1 VNPLDT
7 DLVLIGDRLQ
17 VAWRSDARRGQR
29 RARVVLGSAA
39 LGALLALTAAA
50 IGSGVLPIRLTPT
63 STKPERAALVP
74 LRGIFRK
81 PITPPQGL
89 VGHPRLLLDRAM
101 VIAQMRGR
109 STGTLSVLVVPVS
122 PRGACVDAARA
133 DGSSY
138 LAACATSPQHAVSV
152 DGTRSVYYQITAG
165 YLGPPGSRR
174 PPLELM
180 LRSAP
185 PGAVRVDVR
194 DRDGSKRPAV
204 LKHGW
209 MVSLNEH
216 PGGAVALVRFY
227 DARGK
232 RILSFYG

>member
-1 VNPLDT
+1 MNPLET
-7 DLVLIGDRLQ
+7 DLALIGDRLQ

-29 RARVVLGSAA
+29 RARVALGAAA

-50 IGSGVLPIRLTPT
+50 IGAGVLPIRLSPT
-63 STKPERAALVP
+63 SAKPDQAALVP

-81 PITPPQGL
+81 PIEPPQGL
-89 VGHPRLLLDRAM
+89 AGHPRLLLDRAM

-109 STGTLSVLVVPVS
+109 QTGTLSVLVVPVL
-122 PRGACVDAARA
+122 PHGACVDAARA

-138 LAACATSPQHAVSV
+138 LAACATFPMHAVSV

-165 YLGPPGSRR
+165 HFGVPGSKR

-194 DRDGSKRPAV
+194 NRDGSKRPVV
-204 LKHGW
+204 LSHGW

-227 DARGK
+227 DAQGR